1 MEHVILF
8 SPFTTSQYGL
18 NHLFTHVVS
27 ILDFCTY
34 FFFTLYVFVF
44 PFTHNY
50 FSKCETLCFI
60 FYKNASI
67 STEPDV
73 DDLVSLLSV

>member
-1 MEHVILF
+1 M
-8 SPFTTSQYGL
+8 
-18 NHLFTHVVS
+18 
-27 ILDFCTY
+27 
-34 FFFTLYVFVF
+34 FVL

-60 FYKNASI
+60 FYKNFETGDNDEDKNASI

-73 DDLVSLLSV
+73 DYLVSLLSV